1 MSHKENNSLLHQLQ
15 ETANVTKQQQ
25 GYVLVQAPQEGG
37 GAQGLR
43 YLKRR
48 KSADSA
54 STSQTATSN
63 GNP

>member
-1 MSHKENNSLLHQLQ
+1 M
-15 ETANVTKQQQ
+15 TKWEQ
-25 GYVLVQAPQEGG
+25 GYVLVQALQEEG

-63 GNP
+63 GKP